1 MKSEERVAF
10 LLSRQHGIGGSDIG
24 SLLSNVVDV
33 EYGCER
39 NLWARL
45 SGVPSDNPDVET
57 EPMTLGTICE
67 PFIRRAYSDLTG
79 RQVEQFGLKK
89 HGSIAS
95 LQYHDDGIIKPAPG
109 DARKT
114 DGVLEVKGL
123 GREMMAKVSESGLPA
138 DYVYQVQSGMASH
151 GLEWGAFA
159 VGVREDLLPL
169 IAIELTALLAGEP
182 MPKLPRR
189 PKIVHFEVERN
200 EDIITA
206 IEDKAPKFWA
216 TIGIEAKAPPR
227 MAPDDPR
234 CGRCVRKIW
243 CQGAALMDSIGEEHG
258 IPSRPDLMPLV
269 EEYQTNSAL
278 LLQCEEL
285 VKETEDKF
293 KLALGAIPAV
303 KVLIGDKWKN
313 IIYRLRKGS
322 RRVDG
327 AGMAVQYDALRRA
340 AIAAAVPGADGTPP
354 SSEFEKDGAPS
365 RPLRLSA
372 LLPKKPKKKG
382 EVSEDEEDIEG
393 QR

>member
-1 MKSEERVAF
+1 MVNREAF
-10 LLSRQHGIGGSDIG
+10 LLSRTKGIGGSDIG

-45 SGVPSDNPDVET
+45 SGIPSDNPDVET
-57 EPMTLGTICE
+57 EPMTLGNVCE

-89 HGSIAS
+89 HGSVAS
-95 LQYHDDGIIKPAPG
+95 LQYHDDGIINPAPG

-114 DGVLEVKGL
+114 NGVLEVKGL
-123 GREMMAKVSESGLPA
+123 GHEMMAKVNESGLPI
-138 DYVYQVQSGMASH
+138 DYICQTNAGMASH
-151 GLEWGAFA
+151 GLDWGAFA
-159 VGVREDLLPL
+159 VGVRENILPL

-182 MPKLPRR
+182 IPKLPRR

-216 TIGIEAKAPPR
+216 TIGIESKAPPR
-227 MAPDDPR
+227 IAPDDPR

-243 CQGAALMDSIGEEHG
+243 CQGAALMDSVGEEHG

-285 VKETEDKF
+285 VKETEEKF
-293 KLALGAIPAV
+293 KLALGPIPAV

-313 IIYRLRKGS
+313 IVYRLRKGS

-327 AGMAVQYDALRRA
+327 TAMAVQYDALRRT
-340 AIAAAVPGADGTPP
+340 AIAAAVPGADAMPL
-354 SSEFEKDGAPS
+354 SSGFEKAGAPS
-365 RPLRLSA
+365 RPLLLNA
-372 LLPKKPKKKG
+372 LLPKKVKAKG
-382 EVSEDEEDIEG
+382 EVSEVDEDIEG